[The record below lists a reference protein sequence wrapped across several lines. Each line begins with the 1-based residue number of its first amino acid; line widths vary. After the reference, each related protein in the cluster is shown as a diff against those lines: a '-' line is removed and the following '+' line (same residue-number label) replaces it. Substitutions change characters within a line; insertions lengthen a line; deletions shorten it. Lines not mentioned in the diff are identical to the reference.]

1 MCTKKCKI
9 CEIEKPCD
17 EFHKMKKGLFGVR
30 TTCKECRKIEKQDYN
45 AREYVK
51 QKNKK
56 YYLEHKDE
64 IRERTNKHRLTLN
77 GQFHEYKK
85 SAKKRNIEFELVQEQ
100 CEPFFNT
107 NCYYCGDKFTG
118 LGMDRIN
125 NSIGYKLNNIVPCC
139 YRCNIMKHT
148 STEHDF
154 IKHIEKILTNLKIKN
169 GNYKR

>member
-9 CEIEKPCD
+9 CEIEKPCG

-45 AREYVK
+45 SREYVK
-51 QKNKK
+51 IKNKQ

-77 GQFHEYKK
+77 GQFHQYKK
-85 SAKKRNIEFELVQEQ
+85 SAKKRGIEFELTQKE
-100 CEPFFNT
+100 CEPFFNS
-107 NCYYCGDKFTG
+107 NCYFCNDLYDG
-118 LGMDRIN
+118 LGMDRLDN
-125 NSIGYKLNNIVPCC
+125 AIGYKLNNIVPCC

-148 STEHDF
+148 STEDDF
-154 IKHIEKILTNLKIKN
+154 IKQIEKILNNLKNKN
-169 GNYKR
+169 GK